1 MSSDRISIG
10 NAEDFGAPTRGWF
23 VGNFLDTSAGPRLTD
38 DIEVKWSIHP
48 EGDHRPDIAPGADTV
63 TLTIL
68 ISGAFEQI
76 FPGQQPGRTRMER
89 PGDFALYG
97 PDVPHTWRALADS
110 VMLTVRWRP
119 TSPVTD
125 GDSVQIGAP

>member
-1 MSSDRISIG
+1 MNNDRISIG

-38 DIEVKWSIHP
+38 DVEVKWSVHP
-48 EGDHRPDIAPGADTV
+48 EGDHRPGIAPGTDTA

-68 ISGAFEQI
+68 IEGRFEQI
-76 FPGQQPGRTRMER
+76 FPDQQPGRMLMER

-97 PDVPHTWRALADS
+97 PGVSHTWRALADS
-110 VMLTVRWRP
+110 VMLTVRWKV
-119 TSPVTD
+119 S
-125 GDSVQIGAP
+125 APQTQPSHQ

>member
-1 MSSDRISIG
+1 MTNDRISIG
-10 NAEDFGAPTRGWF
+10 NAEDFTHTPTRGWF
-23 VGNFLDTSAGPRLTD
+23 IGNFLDPTTAGPRSTD
-38 DIEVKWSIHP
+38 NIEVKWSIHP
-48 EGDHRPDIAPGADTV
+48 VGDHRPDIAPGADTV

-76 FPGQQPGRTRMER
+76 FPDQQPDSMLMER

-110 VMLTVRWRP
+110 VMLTVRWKSHTPAGARP
-119 TSPVTD
+119 ESD
-125 GDSVQIGAP
+125 